1 MKEQRNSSAPLFLII
16 PDEGTT
22 TPITSD
28 GISAL
33 SPSWEGDGKEYLFF
47 GFTEKELSRGKGGI
61 FGLYRSSLTQKE
73 PVLFLPDGENPSAP
87 RGLR

>member
-1 MKEQRNSSAPLFLII
+1 MKEQRNSSAPLFLIL

-28 GISAL
+28 GIRAL

-47 GFTEKELSRGKGGI
+47 GFT
-61 FGLYRSSLTQKE
+61 
-73 PVLFLPDGENPSAP
+73 
-87 RGLR
+87 